1 MNLVTVREHARLAVG
16 PVAAGSLDE
25 ASIPESAFDW
35 LCAEAQRH
43 RSGGAPLV
51 EVGGRRWLR
60 VDNYVGVLESPC
72 GTRIEILP
80 KHVDGETDVATAR
93 RVLVNMLRHG
103 LRLPVRDVGPT
114 ALQTFDAPVSEWI
127 IQQFLLELDDL
138 VRRGLR
144 FDYVAV
150 EEELRYLRGRLR
162 VAAQLRQPLGRQHL
176 FQVEHQVFSPDRPEN
191 RLIASALLKVAKA
204 TRDPA
209 NWRLAHELEHQ
220 LAELAPSRD
229 IQGDL
234 RRWSSDRLMAHYGNI
249 RPWCELILGDRN
261 PLSAL
266 GEWRGRS
273 LLFPMERVFERYVE
287 ARLRALLPRGA
298 VLRSQAASEWLCR
311 TGERRMFQLRPDFLI
326 EYAGCRVV
334 VDAKWKLLDA
344 GDAASNFG
352 LSQADFY
359 QLFAYGHRYLE
370 GEGRMALVHPRTSRF
385 DTPLPR
391 FHFAGRL
398 SLDVLPLDLES
409 GALGSGQFLGQ
420 PAMLE

>member
-25 ASIPESAFDW
+25 ASLSESAFDW

-43 RSGGAPLV
+43 RLGGAPLV

-114 ALQTFDAPVSEWI
+114 GLQTFDAPVSEWI
-127 IQQFLLELDDL
+127 IQQFLLELDHL

-162 VAAQLRQPLGRQHL
+162 VGAQLRQPPGRQHL

-204 TRDPA
+204 TRDPGS
-209 NWRLAHELEHQ
+209 WRLAHELEHQ
-220 LAELAPSRD
+220 LVELERSRD
-229 IQGDL
+229 IAADL
-234 RRWSSDRLMAHYGNI
+234 RRWSSDRLMAHYSDI
-249 RPWCELILGDRN
+249 KPWCELILGDRN

-298 VLRSQAASEWLCR
+298 VLRSQVASQWLCR
-311 TGERRMFQLRPDFLI
+311 TEEREMFNLRPDFLI
-326 EYAGCRVV
+326 ECAGQKYV

-344 GDAASNFG
+344 TDPANNYG
-352 LSQADFY
+352 LSQGDFY
-359 QLFAYGHRYLE
+359 QLFAYGHRYLG
-370 GEGRMALVHPRTSRF
+370 GEGRMALVHPRTPSLGSA
-385 DTPLPR
+385 LPR
-391 FHFAGRL
+391 FQFDERL
-398 SLDVLPLDLES
+398 SLDVLPLDLET
-409 GALGSGQFLGQ
+409 GVIALARLYG
-420 PAMLE
+420 E

>member
-127 IQQFLLELDDL
+127 IQQFLLELDRL

-150 EEELRYLRGRLR
+150 EEDLRYLRGRLR
-162 VAAQLRQPLGRQHL
+162 VGAQLRQPPGRQHL
-176 FQVEHQVFSPDRPEN
+176 FQVEHQVFSPDRPEH

-204 TRDPA
+204 TRDPG

-220 LAELAPSRD
+220 LVEIECSRD
-229 IQGDL
+229 IAADL
-234 RRWSSDRLMAHYGNI
+234 RRWSSDRLMAHYRDI
-249 RPWCELILGDRN
+249 KPWCELILGDRN

-273 LLFPMERVFERYVE
+273 LLFPMERVFERYVD
-287 ARLRALLPRGA
+287 ACLRALLPRGA
-298 VLRSQAASEWLCR
+298 VLRSQVASQWLCR
-311 TGERRMFQLRPDFLI
+311 TKEREMFNLRPDFLI
-326 EYAGCRVV
+326 EHAGRRYVL
-334 VDAKWKLLDA
+334 DAKWKLLDA
-344 GDAASNFG
+344 ADPANNYG
-352 LSQADFY
+352 LSQGDFY
-359 QLFAYGHRYLE
+359 QLFAYGHRYLA
-370 GEGRMALVHPRTSRF
+370 GEGRMALVHPRTPRF
-385 DTPLPR
+385 DSALPR
-391 FHFAGRL
+391 FQFDERL

-409 GALGSGQFLGQ
+409 GGLVWAQLWG
-420 PAMLE
+420 E